1 MRTRALGFVKC
12 WPKGKRMRGSKM
24 EGLSMINQA
33 KGGGIVGPI
42 LDGCAC
48 HMGIERT
55 LGQ

>member
-33 KGGGIVGPI
+33 KGGGIVGPHPRRWC
-42 LDGCAC
+42 LPYGN
-48 HMGIERT
+48 
-55 LGQ
+55 